1 MKLFLIALLGLVL
14 LNGCGGPSRQILG
27 KWRMAGDT
35 SGMIW
40 EFAKDRSVRVGNEQ
54 GRYLLGTDDRVK
66 IETRFA
72 TSVYR
77 MRFEKD
83 HMILTDPNGAS
94 LSFTKV
100 AAATR

>member
-1 MKLFLIALLGLVL
+1 
-14 LNGCGGPSRQILG
+14 
-27 KWRMAGDT
+27 
-35 SGMIW
+35 MIW

-77 MRFEKD
+77 MRFEGD
-83 HMILTDPNGAS
+83 RMILTDPNSAS
-94 LSFTKV
+94 LTFTKV
-100 AAATR
+100 PATAR